1 MCKDTVYID
10 ITDEWLKHVD
20 KTKKSVKEAK
30 YVIKDEKTYYTNNI
44 NKIIYMNNEYKNGL
58 WYVEL
63 MGGTL
68 LYLPTISENGG
79 VSCADY
85 LYISSDGKLKYF
97 LEEKETFGKGKNV
110 FYHAL
115 EDKKNQSNIFLID
128 CTKSKLTNEEIEQR
142 IDVVFKSKK
151 TSYVEVLIIKNG
163 NRLYGIFS
171 RQK

>member
-68 LYLPTISENGG
+68 LYPPTISENGG

-85 LYISSDGKLKYF
+85 LYIYQVMV
-97 LEEKETFGKGKNV
+97 N
-110 FYHAL
+110 
-115 EDKKNQSNIFLID
+115 
-128 CTKSKLTNEEIEQR
+128 
-142 IDVVFKSKK
+142 
-151 TSYVEVLIIKNG
+151 
-163 NRLYGIFS
+163 
-171 RQK
+171 